1 MSLEVL
7 HARDW
12 TVGPVD
18 HGEAR
23 ALVAAHHYAKG
34 ASNTYCYL
42 HGLYSTTGELHGVA
56 WWLPPTRV
64 AAESVNR
71 GKWTQ
76 VLSLSRLVLRPD
88 TPKNAATFLLGRSVR
103 LIAKDG
109 RFVSLVTYA
118 DTEQGHTGHIYR
130 AAGWNYV
137 GLSKPSPV
145 WIDNEGKRVAAK
157 STVNRSKAQMEA
169 LGHRLLG
176 YYAKHKFVKHLPPQ
190 RVQRKWTWG

>member
-1 MSLEVL
+1 MD
-7 HARDW
+7 ARLRAEDW
-12 TVGPVD
+12 SVGPAD
-18 HGEAR
+18 GPEAR
-23 ALVAAHHYAKG
+23 RLIAAHHYAKG

-42 HGLYSTTGELHGVA
+42 HGLYSSTGELHGVA

-71 GKWTQ
+71 DEWKR

-103 LIAKDG
+103 AIAADR

-130 AAGWNYV
+130 AAGWTYV

-145 WIDNEGKRVAAK
+145 WVDAEGKRVARK
-157 STVNRSKAQMEA
+157 STVSRSNAQM
-169 LGHRLLG
+169 LDLG
-176 YYAKHKFVKHLPPQ
+176 YTFLGNFPKHKFTKHISPARLQ
-190 RVQRKWTWG
+190 KKWVWD